1 MQTNNDTHGPEN
13 KFSSTW
19 CREFGAA
26 APRHNTLYMIFRQ
39 HTDRIPGTHTRTR
52 PRCGTQKHVS
62 LRRNCS
68 PIGRRT
74 EQKHARRTNGEKG
87 LPILALGKGTSAG
100 PSGTQYVQRGE
111 GFNAPNCWC
120 RFRV

>member
-26 APRHNTLYMIFRQ
+26 APRHNALCVR
-39 HTDRIPGTHTRTR
+39 HPGAGPKTR
-52 PRCGTQKHVS
+52 VS
-62 LRRNCS
+62 LRRICS
-68 PIGRRT
+68 PIDRRT
-74 EQKHARRTNGEKG
+74 EQKQARQTNGEEG

-100 PSGTQYVQRGE
+100 PALTQCVKERM
-111 GFNAPNCWC
+111 
-120 RFRV
+120 V